1 MDKDKTIDLSRNI
14 VVAASNLIPG
24 IGGVLTVF
32 LDKYLPSTMEQRREE
47 FLRTLSSDI
56 DNLPSS
62 VIERIMNDQEYHSL
76 MLKVF
81 ISVVQED
88 KEIKKKAFRN
98 ILLNAA
104 TTINNTI
111 NENEFYIKL
120 LSDMTTDQIRILH
133 LFYLRDIKKS
143 ISFKNV
149 YSFITKHWKNIDES
163 YRFALIT
170 EIMRY
175 GLITSS
181 QKSNKA
187 KGEGHQLSSFGERFI
202 LYIFQPN
209 ETQDDYTE
217 TYNH

>member
-14 VVAASNLIPG
+14 VVAASNFIPG
-24 IGGVLTVF
+24 IGGVLAVF

-62 VIERIMNDQEYHSL
+62 VIKRIMNDQEYHSL

-81 ISVVQED
+81 KSVVQED

-104 TTINNTI
+104 TTINNII

-181 QKSNKA
+181 QKRNKT
-187 KGEGHQLSSFGERFI
+187 KGEGHS
-202 LYIFQPN
+202 
-209 ETQDDYTE
+209 
-217 TYNH
+217 

>member
-14 VVAASNLIPG
+14 VIAASNLIPG
-24 IGGVLTVF
+24 IGGVLAVF

-81 ISVVQED
+81 KSVVQED

-133 LFYLRDIKKS
+133 LFYLRDIKNQSVSKMFIPLLLS
-143 ISFKNV
+143 IGRISM
-149 YSFITKHWKNIDES
+149 SRID
-163 YRFALIT
+163 L
-170 EIMRY
+170 
-175 GLITSS
+175 L
-181 QKSNKA
+181 
-187 KGEGHQLSSFGERFI
+187 
-202 LYIFQPN
+202 
-209 ETQDDYTE
+209 
-217 TYNH
+217 